1 MVTAI
6 ILTTSFLLT
15 GFLILKLLKLE
26 RQAEKEIIFR
36 TTAVIERDLSFKDN
50 EELIKDKERLA
61 SQIDSLQAVNH
72 NVNERRTDLEKDITR
87 LNAKIFQLEDTIDTR
102 DKQIEAFKDKVA
114 ALENPPVLVTS
125 DPEPVAVKPAVKK
138 RVRAKK

>member
-6 ILTTSFLLT
+6 ILTVSFLLT

-26 RQAEKEIIFR
+26 RQAEKEIISR

-50 EELIKDKERLA
+50 EELIRDKERLA
-61 SQIDSLQAVNH
+61 SQISSLEAINNH
-72 NVNERRTDLEKDITR
+72 LSNKGKDLEKDITR
-87 LNAKIFQLEDTIDTR
+87 LNTKIFQLEDLVDTGY
-102 DKQIEAFKDKVA
+102 KQIEALKNEVA